1 MWTLD
6 SRAFGKTSSQAMTS
20 DRARRGALAGAITVL
35 YIFVSTYDALFLALK
50 MQTLG
55 PNASAASVLVVLHQ
69 V

>member
-1 MWTLD
+1 
-6 SRAFGKTSSQAMTS
+6 MTS

-55 PNASAASVLVVLHQ
+55 PNASAAAVLVVLHQ